1 MVNED
6 ILRFEISVCDEVV
19 VSISDSADNLF
30 EEKPGV
36 IFMDIVVLNIV
47 IEFTPFGEFH
57 DDEDIVGCI

>member
-6 ILRFEISVCDEVV
+6 ILRFEISVCDKVV
-19 VSISDSADNLF
+19 VSISHSADNLF
-30 EEKPGV
+30 EEKSGV

-47 IEFTPFGEFH
+47 IEFTPFGELH